1 MAENPDAGAKRTTD
15 NEVAEA
21 QERSAT
27 RDVDHRSQA
36 FAQLQRDATDRL
48 IRDQLA
54 PLVRQITELEARV
67 AELERREREDRR
79 P

>member
-1 MAENPDAGAKRTTD
+1 MSDTPAADRTPGNQGADAE
-15 NEVAEA
+15 
-21 QERSAT
+21 ERPAI

-36 FAQLQRDATDRL
+36 FAQLQRDATERL

-54 PLVRQITELEARV
+54 PVLRQITELEARL

>member
-1 MAENPDAGAKRTTD
+1 MSDTPAANRPPGNEAADAQD
-15 NEVAEA
+15 
-21 QERSAT
+21 RST
-27 RDVDHRSQA
+27 MPDVDHRSQA
-36 FAQLQRDATDRL
+36 FAQLQRDATERL

-54 PLVRQITELEARV
+54 PVLRQITELEARL